1 MRRAILL
8 SNLAVALIVL
18 VSCGSSKTSSSSS
31 PSTFFGAS
39 GRPSTSTTTTI
50 TTTTASSA
58 KAKVKKALSRT
69 YAVKLT
75 GAAETPRG
83 PSSGSGKAVVALS
96 TKTNKVCWTFKSL
109 SGFSNPTYAH
119 IHVGVAGTSGNVVV
133 PLSTGTTF
141 KSKGCVAASPS
152 TISAIAA
159 NPHGYYVNIHSKQ
172 NASGAVRAQL

>member
-8 SNLAVALIVL
+8 SILAVALIVP
-18 VSCGSSKTSSSSS
+18 VGCGSSKSSTSTSASTPAASSS
-31 PSTFFGAS
+31 
-39 GRPSTSTTTTI
+39 PSTSTTT
-50 TTTTASSA
+50 ASA

-75 GAAETPRG
+75 GAAETPPG
-83 PSSGSGKAVVALS
+83 PSSGSGKAVVTLS
-96 TKTNKVCWTFKSL
+96 TKTNKVCWTFGSL

-119 IHVGVAGTSGNVVV
+119 IHVGAAGTSGNIVV
-133 PLSTGTTF
+133 PLSTGATF
-141 KSKGCVAASPS
+141 KPKGCVAASPS

-172 NASGAVRAQL
+172 NPSGAVRAQL